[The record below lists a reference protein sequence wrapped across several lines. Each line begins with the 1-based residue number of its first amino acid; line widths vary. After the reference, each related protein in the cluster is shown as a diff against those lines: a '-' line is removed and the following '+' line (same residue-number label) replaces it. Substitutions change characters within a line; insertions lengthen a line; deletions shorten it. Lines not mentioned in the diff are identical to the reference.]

1 MIALVLLPGLD
12 GTGLLFKDFVASLNQ
27 EIKPI
32 VVSYPPDA
40 VLDYSELE
48 TFVRTFLPRDQS
60 YFLLGESFS
69 GPIAISIA
77 ASSPPGLQGLILCCS
92 FAKNPIPLLAPL
104 QFVLNKVPVP
114 VPSISLL
121 SYFLLGRFVM
131 PPLRTDLSHT
141 LDNVDRVVLRARA
154 RAVLTVDNSCLL
166 SLIRVPILYLRA
178 KEDRV
183 VSQASSELVVS
194 LAPHTQVREFSS
206 PHFLMQVLPAQVA
219 DTVIDFMG
227 IRTV

>member
-1 MIALVLLPGLD
+1 M
-12 GTGLLFKDFVASLNQ
+12 
-27 EIKPI
+27 
-32 VVSYPPDA
+32 VSYPPDA

-48 TFVRTFLPRDQS
+48 TFVRTFLPRDHS

-69 GPIAISIA
+69 GPIVISIS

-92 FAKNPIPLLAPL
+92 FAKNPSPLLAPL
-104 QFVLNKVPVP
+104 RFVLNKVPVP

-131 PPLRTDLSHT
+131 PPLRTALSRT

-166 SLIRVPILYLRA
+166 SRIRVPILYLRA

-183 VSQASSELVVS
+183 VPQASSELVVS

>member
-1 MIALVLLPGLD
+1 MVALVLLPGLD
-12 GTGLLFKDFVASLNQ
+12 GTGLLFKDFLASLNQ

-32 VVSYPPDA
+32 MVSYPPDA
-40 VLDYSELE
+40 VLDYFELE
-48 TFVRTFLPRDQS
+48 TYVRTFLPRGQS
-60 YFLLGESFS
+60 YFILGESFS

-77 ASSPPGLQGLILCCS
+77 ASSPPGLVGVILCCS

-104 QFVLNKVPVP
+104 RFVLNKVPVP
-114 VPSISLL
+114 VPTISLL
-121 SYFLLGRFVM
+121 SYFLLGRFAV
-131 PPLRTDLSHT
+131 PPLRTALSRA
-141 LDNVDRVVLRARA
+141 LDNVAHAVLRARA
-154 RAVLTVDNSCLL
+154 RAVLTVDNSGLL
-166 SLIRVPILYLRA
+166 SSIRVPMLYLRA

-183 VSQASSELVVS
+183 VPQASSELVVS

-227 IRTV
+227 IQTA

>member
-131 PPLRTDLSHT
+131 PPLRTALSHT